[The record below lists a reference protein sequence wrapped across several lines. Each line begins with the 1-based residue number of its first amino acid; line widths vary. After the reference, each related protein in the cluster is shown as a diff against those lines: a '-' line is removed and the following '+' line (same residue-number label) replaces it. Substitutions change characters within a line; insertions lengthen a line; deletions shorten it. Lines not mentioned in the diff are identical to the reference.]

1 MEEKKWVRLDHA
13 SNIFL
18 AAKNETDTK
27 VFRLSAEMTEIVDPV
42 LLQSALKETY
52 KAYPLFHNVLRR
64 GLFWYYLEED
74 EGLPKVKPETAPP
87 CSPLYHYDRR
97 ELLFRVLYYK
107 DRIHLEVFHALTDG
121 TGALWFFEDL
131 LAEYVRLRQAKQL
144 ESMDKPERREKADLE
159 DSFKRYFSKKKKYA
173 TIEASMRPLERYK
186 DIETA
191 SGDEKVEKK
200 PRASAVYHIRGE
212 KTPDHRQRV
221 IELSTSLTGVLNLA
235 RVENVSLTVYMTAL
249 YMLAVY
255 QASKNKS
262 KDVTVTTSIPIN
274 LRQFF
279 PSVSVRNFFSTTVV
293 SYTFKPDQED
303 HLDGLCTVLKKQ
315 LQSRLKKE
323 ALEKRLKRFMRF
335 EFYPLIRIAPR
346 PLKDGVL
353 KAVNY
358 FNNKNITV
366 AMSNLGRVQ
375 LPEGMEEYVKQTFFY
390 TSAVRP
396 QFCLMS
402 YREVLSIC
410 FTSPFIE
417 TDIHR
422 EFVRLL
428 TEREIDVTMDVNKV
442 SREEINE

>member
-1 MEEKKWVRLDHA
+1 M
-13 SNIFL
+13 
-18 AAKNETDTK
+18 
-27 VFRLSAEMTEIVDPV
+27 
-42 LLQSALKETY
+42 
-52 KAYPLFHNVLRR
+52 
-64 GLFWYYLEED
+64 
-74 EGLPKVKPETAPP
+74 
-87 CSPLYHYDRR
+87 
-97 ELLFRVLYYK
+97 
-107 DRIHLEVFHALTDG
+107 
-121 TGALWFFEDL
+121 
-131 LAEYVRLRQAKQL
+131 
-144 ESMDKPERREKADLE
+144 
-159 DSFKRYFSKKKKYA
+159 
-173 TIEASMRPLERYK
+173 
-186 DIETA
+186 
-191 SGDEKVEKK
+191 
-200 PRASAVYHIRGE
+200 
-212 KTPDHRQRV
+212 
-221 IELSTSLTGVLNLA
+221 
-235 RVENVSLTVYMTAL
+235 
-249 YMLAVY
+249 
-255 QASKNKS
+255 
-262 KDVTVTTSIPIN
+262 
-274 LRQFF
+274 
-279 PSVSVRNFFSTTVV
+279 
-293 SYTFKPDQED
+293 
-303 HLDGLCTVLKKQ
+303 LKKQ

-335 EFYPLIRIAPR
+335 EFHPLIRIAPR